1 MEVKANDPDG
11 NDLATCEESRKLR
24 KSQARLFR
32 LHAHDGRLR
41 SLPPELVWRSAL
53 RALTP
58 RDTDRSS

>member
-1 MEVKANDPDG
+1 MIQTVTTWRLAKNQRSSG
-11 NDLATCEESRKLR
+11 NL
-24 KSQARLFR
+24 ARLFR

-58 RDTDRSS
+58 RNTDRSS